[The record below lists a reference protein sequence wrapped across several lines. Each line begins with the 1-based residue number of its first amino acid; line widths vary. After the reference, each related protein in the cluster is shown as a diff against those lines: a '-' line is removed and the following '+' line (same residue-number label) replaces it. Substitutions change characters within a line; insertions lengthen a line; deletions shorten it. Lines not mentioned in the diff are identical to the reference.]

1 LVRFAA
7 TVLFMS
13 ATNVAGVHIRK
24 QNAIDIVKMG
34 LGIGSQMSDSLEGF
48 RVVDL
53 TEGICGPFCSMQLAD
68 AGAEV
73 IKVEPPK
80 GDYARQI
87 GPPFVNRESA
97 VFLSL
102 NRSKKSVVLDYRRE
116 DQCSILNKL
125 VATAD
130 IFLEDLGPGE
140 AERLGLGYSQLSAS
154 NRRLVYCAISAFG
167 EEGPLKNLPGC
178 ELVIQAM
185 AEYTASLGR
194 IGDPPIRVGA
204 DVACINTG
212 IFATQAILAA
222 LFHRQRTG
230 QGQRVAVSQ
239 FGSLLHMRGIM
250 WHSMSDPDD
259 WYGFHLDH
267 YTNPPDHGYQARD
280 GALYF
285 ILRRGNTEDWDRL
298 VLELGME
305 QVLADPRFTDYGR
318 QATSIGRYAPEVK
331 QIWEEAFKSRPRE
344 EIIALIKSIGGDAVP
359 MMDYPSLV
367 CHPQVEALGAII
379 EVPHPNGGTFKTI
392 RPVARFAGSFEP
404 KITAPPKLGQ
414 HTEEILDALDAA

>member
-1 LVRFAA
+1 LSEQFEVSRDGNLA
-7 TVLFMS
+7 
-13 ATNVAGVHIRK
+13 
-24 QNAIDIVKMG
+24 
-34 LGIGSQMSDSLEGF
+34 GF
-48 RVVDL
+48 RVIDL
-53 TEGICGPFCSMQLAD
+53 TEGICGPFSSMQLAD

-80 GDYARQI
+80 GDYARRI
-87 GPPFVNRESA
+87 GPPFVNGESA
-97 VFLSL
+97 VFLSV
-102 NRSKKSVVLDYRRE
+102 NRNKKSVVLDYRRE
-116 DQCSILNKL
+116 HERDILKKL
-125 VATAD
+125 AATAD
-130 IFLEDLGPGE
+130 IFLEDLGPSA
-140 AERLGLGYSQLSAS
+140 AERLGFGYSQLSAQ
-154 NRRLVYCAISAFG
+154 NPRLVYCAISPFG
-167 EEGPLKNLPGC
+167 EEGPLKDLPGS
-178 ELVIQAM
+178 ELVVQAM

-222 LFHRQRTG
+222 LFHRERAG

-239 FGSLLHMRGIM
+239 FGSLLHLRGIM
-250 WHSMSDPDD
+250 WHSMTDPDD

-267 YTNPPDHGYQARD
+267 YTNPPDYGYQAKD

-305 QVLADPRFTDYGR
+305 HVLADPRFADYGR

-331 QIWEEAFKSRPRE
+331 HIWEDAFRGRSRD
-344 EIIALIKSIGGDAVP
+344 EIVALVKSIGGDAVP
-359 MMDYPSLV
+359 MMDYPSLLA
-367 CHPQVEALGAII
+367 HPQVEALNVII

-392 RPVARFAGSFEP
+392 RPVARFTGAAES
-404 KITAPPKLGQ
+404 IMTAPPKLGE
-414 HTEEILDALDAA
+414 HTQEILGPLGRREH

>member
-1 LVRFAA
+1 MSGNGHLV
-7 TVLFMS
+7 
-13 ATNVAGVHIRK
+13 
-24 QNAIDIVKMG
+24 
-34 LGIGSQMSDSLEGF
+34 GF
-48 RVVDL
+48 RVIDL
-53 TEGICGPFCSMQLAD
+53 TAGICGPFTSMQLAD

-87 GPPFVNRESA
+87 GPPFINGESA
-97 VFLSL
+97 VFVSL
-102 NRSKKSVVLDYRRE
+102 NRNKKSVVLDYRDENERN
-116 DQCSILNKL
+116 LLKKL
-125 VATAD
+125 AATSD

-140 AERLGLGYSQLSAS
+140 AERLGLGYDELARE
-154 NRRLVYCAISAFG
+154 NPRLVYCAISAFG
-167 EEGPLKNLPGC
+167 EEGPLKDLPGS

-194 IGDPPIRVGA
+194 IGEPPIRIGA
-204 DVACINTG
+204 DVACLNTG

-222 LFHRQRTG
+222 LFHRERAG
-230 QGQRVAVSQ
+230 EGQRVAVSQ
-239 FGSLLHMRGIM
+239 FGSLLHLRGIM
-250 WHSMSDPDD
+250 WHSMTDPDD

-267 YTNPPDHGYQARD
+267 YTNPPDYGYQAKD

-305 QVLADPRFTDYGR
+305 HALADPRFADYGR

-331 QIWEEAFKSRPRE
+331 HIWEEAFRERSRE
-344 EIIALIKSIGGDAVP
+344 ELIALIKKIGGDAVP
-359 MMDYPSLV
+359 MMDYRSLLA
-367 CHPQVEALGAII
+367 HPQVEALGTII

-392 RPVARFAGSFEP
+392 RPVARFANTPEP
-404 KITAPPKLGQ
+404 QMTAPPRLGQ
-414 HTEEILDALDAA
+414 HTQEILGSLNA

>member
-1 LVRFAA
+1 MRANDNLA
-7 TVLFMS
+7 
-13 ATNVAGVHIRK
+13 
-24 QNAIDIVKMG
+24 
-34 LGIGSQMSDSLEGF
+34 GF

-53 TEGICGPFCSMQLAD
+53 TEGICGPFSSMQLAD

-87 GPPFVNRESA
+87 GPPFVNGESA

-102 NRSKKSVVLDYRRE
+102 NRSKKSVVLDYRCE
-116 DQCSILNKL
+116 DQGPILNRL
-125 VATAD
+125 AATAD

-140 AERLGLGYSQLSAS
+140 AERLGFGYSQLSRQ
-154 NRRLVYCAISAFG
+154 NPRLVYCAISPFG
-167 EEGPLKNLPGC
+167 EEGPLKDLPGS

-194 IGDPPIRVGA
+194 ISEPPIRIGA

-212 IFATQAILAA
+212 IFAAQAILAA
-222 LFHRQRTG
+222 LFHRERSG
-230 QGQRVAVSQ
+230 HGQRVAVSQ
-239 FGSLLHMRGIM
+239 FGSLLHLRGIM
-250 WHSMSDPDD
+250 WHSMTDPDD

-267 YTNPPDHGYQARD
+267 YTNPPDYGYQARD

-305 QVLADPRFTDYGR
+305 HALADPRFADYGR

-331 QIWEEAFKSRPRE
+331 HIWEEAFKGRSRD
-344 EIIALIKSIGGDAVP
+344 EIITLIKSIGGDAVP
-359 MMDYPSLV
+359 MMDYPSLLS
-367 CHPQVEALGAII
+367 HPQVEALAVII

-392 RPVARFAGSFEP
+392 RPVARFADASEP
-404 KITAPPKLGQ
+404 RVTAPPKLGQ
-414 HTEEILDALDAA
+414 HTQEILGSLDAGGY

>member
-1 LVRFAA
+1 
-7 TVLFMS
+7 MS
-13 ATNVAGVHIRK
+13 ANG
-24 QNAIDIVKMG
+24 G
-34 LGIGSQMSDSLEGF
+34 LAGF

-53 TEGICGPFCSMQLAD
+53 TEGICGPFSSMQLAD

-80 GDYARQI
+80 CDYSRQI
-87 GPPFVNRESA
+87 GPPLVNGESA
-97 VFLSL
+97 VFLSV
-102 NRSKKSVVLDYRRE
+102 NRNKKSVVLDYRRE
-116 DQCSILNKL
+116 DQRRILRRL
-125 VATAD
+125 AATAD
-130 IFLEDLGPGE
+130 IFLEDLGPGQ
-140 AERLGLGYSQLSAS
+140 AERLGFGYSQLSPR
-154 NRRLVYCAISAFG
+154 NPRLVYCAISSFG
-167 EEGPLKNLPGC
+167 EEGPLKDLPGS

-222 LFHRQRTG
+222 LFHRERTG
-230 QGQRVAVSQ
+230 DGQRVAVSQ
-239 FGSLLHMRGIM
+239 FGSLLHLRGIM
-250 WHSMSDPDD
+250 WHSMTNPDD

-267 YTNPPDHGYQARD
+267 YTNPPDYGYQAQD

-285 ILRRGNTEDWDRL
+285 ILRRGNSEDWDRL

-305 QVLADPRFTDYGR
+305 HVLADPRFADYGR

-331 QIWEEAFKSRPRE
+331 PLWEEAFKHRSRD
-344 EIIALIKSIGGDAVP
+344 EIIKLIKTIGGDAVP
-359 MMDYPSLV
+359 MMDYPSLLA
-367 CHPQVEALGAII
+367 HPQVEALGAII

-392 RPVARFAGSFEP
+392 RPVARFTGAPEQVMV
-404 KITAPPKLGQ
+404 APPKLGE
-414 HTEEILDALDAA
+414 HTAEVLASLDAAAGE

>member
-1 LVRFAA
+1 
-7 TVLFMS
+7 M
-13 ATNVAGVHIRK
+13 NVNDH
-24 QNAIDIVKMG
+24 
-34 LGIGSQMSDSLEGF
+34 LSGF

-53 TEGICGPFCSMQLAD
+53 TEGICGPFSSMQLAD

-73 IKVEPPK
+73 IKVEPPN

-87 GPPFVNRESA
+87 GPPFVNGESG

-102 NRSKKSVVLDYRRE
+102 NRNKKSVVIDYRRE
-116 DQCSILNKL
+116 DHRRVLNAL
-125 VATAD
+125 AATAD

-140 AERLGLGYSQLSAS
+140 AERLGFGYSQLSRQ
-154 NRRLVYCAISAFG
+154 NPRLVYCAISPFG
-167 EEGPLKNLPGC
+167 EEGPLKDLPAS

-194 IGDPPIRVGA
+194 IGEPPIRIGA

-222 LFHRQRTG
+222 LFHRERAG
-230 QGQRVAVSQ
+230 QGQRVAISQ
-239 FGSLLHMRGIM
+239 FGSLLHLRGIM
-250 WHSMSDPDD
+250 WHSMTDPDD

-267 YTNPPDHGYQARD
+267 YTNPPDYGYQARD

-305 QVLADPRFTDYGR
+305 HVLADPRFADYGR
-318 QATSIGRYAPEVK
+318 QASSIGRYAPEVK
-331 QIWEEAFKSRPRE
+331 HIWEEAFKGRSRD
-344 EIIALIKSIGGDAVP
+344 EIITLIKSVGGDAVP
-359 MMDYPSLV
+359 MMDYPSLLA
-367 CHPQVEALGAII
+367 HPQVEALGII
-379 EVPHPNGGTFKTI
+379 IDVPHPNGGTFKTI
-392 RPVARFAGSFEP
+392 RPVARFADAS
-404 KITAPPKLGQ
+404 KLRITAPPKLGQ
-414 HTEEILDALDAA
+414 HTREILGSLDV

>member
-1 LVRFAA
+1 
-7 TVLFMS
+7 MS
-13 ATNVAGVHIRK
+13 AEGHLA
-24 QNAIDIVKMG
+24 
-34 LGIGSQMSDSLEGF
+34 GF

-53 TEGICGPFCSMQLAD
+53 TEGLCGPFCSMQLAD

-73 IKVEPPK
+73 IKVEPPE
-80 GDYARQI
+80 GDYARRV
-87 GPPFVNRESA
+87 GPPFVNGESA
-97 VFLSL
+97 VFLSV
-102 NRSKKSVVLDYRRE
+102 NRNKKSVVLNYRRE
-116 DQCSILNKL
+116 DERELL
-125 VATAD
+125 RRLAGTAD

-140 AERLGLGYSQLSAS
+140 AERLGFGYGQLSEQHS
-154 NRRLVYCAISAFG
+154 GLVYCAISSFG
-167 EEGPLKNLPGC
+167 EEGPLKNMPGS
-178 ELVIQAM
+178 ELVVQAM

-194 IGDPPIRVGA
+194 IGEPPIRIGA

-222 LFHRQRTG
+222 LFHRERTRG
-230 QGQRVAVSQ
+230 GQRVAVSQ

-250 WHSMSDPDD
+250 WHSMTNPDD

-267 YTNPPDHGYQARD
+267 YTNPPDYGYQAKD

-305 QVLADPRFTDYGR
+305 QVLADRRFDDYGR

-331 QIWEEAFKSRPRE
+331 HEWEDAFKERPRD
-344 EIIALIKSIGGDAVP
+344 EIVALIKSVGGDAVP
-359 MMDYPSLV
+359 MMDYPSLMS
-367 CHPQVEALGAII
+367 HPQVEALKTIV

-392 RPVARFAGSFEP
+392 RPVARFSGDPEP
-404 KITAPPKLGQ
+404 LLGAPPKLGQ
-414 HTEEILDALDAA
+414 HTEEILATLNL

>member
-1 LVRFAA
+1 
-7 TVLFMS
+7 MS
-13 ATNVAGVHIRK
+13 TN
-24 QNAIDIVKMG
+24 
-34 LGIGSQMSDSLEGF
+34 GSLAGF

-53 TEGICGPFCSMQLAD
+53 TEGICGPFSSMQLAD

-80 GDYARQI
+80 GDYARQV
-87 GPPFVNRESA
+87 GPPFVNGESA
-97 VFLSL
+97 VFLSV
-102 NRSKKSVVLDYRRE
+102 NRNKKSVVLDYRRE
-116 DQCSILNKL
+116 DQRDLL
-125 VATAD
+125 RRLAATAD

-140 AERLGLGYSQLSAS
+140 AEQLGFGYSHLSGQ
-154 NRRLVYCAISAFG
+154 NPRLVYCAISAFG
-167 EEGPLKNLPGC
+167 EEGPLKDLPGS
-178 ELVIQAM
+178 ELVVQAM

-194 IGDPPIRVGA
+194 IGDPPIRAGA

-222 LFHRQRTG
+222 LFHRERTG
-230 QGQRVAVSQ
+230 HGQRVAVSQ
-239 FGSLLHMRGIM
+239 FGSLLHLRGIM
-250 WHSMSDPDD
+250 WHSMTDPDD

-267 YTNPPDHGYQARD
+267 YTNPPDYGYQAQD

-305 QVLADPRFTDYGR
+305 HALADPRFADYGR

-331 QIWEEAFKSRPRE
+331 HIWEDAFKGRSRD

-359 MMDYPSLV
+359 MMDYPSLLS
-367 CHPQVEALGAII
+367 HPQVEALGAII

-392 RPVARFAGSFEP
+392 RPVARFTGAP
-404 KITAPPKLGQ
+404 QPAMTAPPKLGQ
-414 HTEEILDALDAA
+414 HTQEVLRSLNATGN

>member
-1 LVRFAA
+1 
-7 TVLFMS
+7 MS
-13 ATNVAGVHIRK
+13 TN
-24 QNAIDIVKMG
+24 
-34 LGIGSQMSDSLEGF
+34 GSLAGF

-53 TEGICGPFCSMQLAD
+53 TEGICGPFSSMQLAD

-80 GDYARQI
+80 GDYARQV
-87 GPPFVNRESA
+87 GPPFVNGESA
-97 VFLSL
+97 VFLSV
-102 NRSKKSVVLDYRRE
+102 NRNKKSVVLDYRRE
-116 DQCSILNKL
+116 DQRSVLRRL
-125 VATAD
+125 AATAD

-140 AERLGLGYSQLSAS
+140 AERLGFGYSQLSGQ
-154 NRRLVYCAISAFG
+154 NPRLVYCAISAFG
-167 EEGPLKNLPGC
+167 EEGPLKDLPSS

-222 LFHRQRTG
+222 LFHRERTG
-230 QGQRVAVSQ
+230 HGQRVAVSQ
-239 FGSLLHMRGIM
+239 FGSLLHLRGIM
-250 WHSMSDPDD
+250 WHSMTDPDD

-267 YTNPPDHGYQARD
+267 YTNPPDYGYQAQD

-305 QVLADPRFTDYGR
+305 HVLADPRFADYGR

-331 QIWEEAFKSRPRE
+331 HIWEDAFKGRSRD

-359 MMDYPSLV
+359 MMDYPSLLS
-367 CHPQVEALGAII
+367 HPQIEALNVII
-379 EVPHPNGGTFKTI
+379 EVPHPNGGTFKTV
-392 RPVARFAGSFEP
+392 RPIARFTGAPEP
-404 KITAPPKLGQ
+404 MMTAPPKLGQ
-414 HTEEILDALDAA
+414 HTDEVLRSLNLFPSS